1 VIGEAQESG
10 HWLRRRQS
18 PPLGPDGR
26 KALPVLLVELWLL
39 NIADLVLTK
48 YGIWLGFARESN
60 GVMGFFLR
68 AGTVPAAV
76 FKVGIVTVG
85 ALALWRLRGHRAAF
99 LAAVLLTA
107 AFAAVVAYQAFWVTT
122 L

>member
-1 VIGEAQESG
+1 MG
-10 HWLRRRQS
+10 
-18 PPLGPDGR
+18 PLGMQ
-26 KALPVLLVELWLL
+26 ALPFLLAELWLL
-39 NIADLVLTK
+39 NIADLALTK
-48 YGIWLGFARESN
+48 YAIWLGFASESN

-85 ALALWRLRGHRAAF
+85 VLALWCLRRHRVAF
-99 LAAVLLTA
+99 LAAILLTA
-107 AFAAVVAYQAFWVTT
+107 AFAAVVAYQAFWVAS